1 MIDRKQTRKNAVLT
15 VVQVAVSAI
24 CMFAVYKFLLKEL
37 GAAKMGVW
45 SIVMA
50 ISTVARISDLGFA
63 GGMTKFVA
71 KYRALKDEEAIIA
84 VIDTG
89 SLSIAG
95 LVVFIVA
102 VLYPVALYA
111 LPSVFVDARIED
123 ARALLPWSLASF
135 ALLAVGGVYL
145 SALDGVQRADLR
157 NLVLIGGT
165 VLYATSIPL
174 FVSRFGFVGL
184 GYAQLL
190 QTAAMMVAGWWVVRR
205 TVGIA
210 GLVPTRWRYARFREM
225 LGYNLN
231 LQFATFASF
240 LGDPLTKVL
249 LGRFGSLAM
258 VGYYEMASKMV
269 SQFRGMVVNVNQ
281 VLVPVIA
288 HMNEVDRG
296 EVGNLYR
303 KTYALLTV
311 VSTTF
316 YSLVAIALPLVSQVW
331 IGEYN
336 SFFMTVGY
344 LMLFAMQINTLT
356 GPAYFSNMGTGNV
369 FANSM
374 AQFIIGGTNLA
385 LGLLLG
391 WWAGGV
397 GVVVAYALAVTIG
410 SLYLLIGFLLSEGM
424 PLAALLPA
432 GQRGHALACSALV
445 VLSAVVFAM
454 GHVAAGGAKYA
465 VAIVPFV
472 VLIVA
477 SLRVEPLRGIGTK
490 MLRRR
495 GAR

>member
-15 VVQVAVSAI
+15 VVQVAISAI
-24 CMFAVYKFLLKEL
+24 CMFVVYKYLLKEL
-37 GAAKMGVW
+37 GAVKMGVW

-50 ISTVARISDLGFA
+50 MSTVARISDLGFA

-71 KYRALKDEEAIIA
+71 KYRAYEDEAAVVE

-95 LVVFIVA
+95 LVVFIIA
-102 VLYPVALYA
+102 LLYPIALFA
-111 LPSVFVDARIED
+111 LPSVFVDARIQD

-145 SALDGVQRADLR
+145 SVLDGVQRADLR
-157 NLVLIGGT
+157 NVVLIGGT
-165 VLYATSIPL
+165 VLYAASIPW
-174 FVSRFGFVGL
+174 FVSRYGFVGL

-190 QTAAMMVAGWWVVRR
+190 QTGAMLVAGWWVVRR

-210 GLVPTRWRYARFREM
+210 ELVPRQWRYARFREM

-288 HMNEVDRG
+288 HMNETDRDG
-296 EVGNLYR
+296 VAALYR
-303 KTYALLTV
+303 KTYGLLMM
-311 VSTTF
+311 VSVTF

-336 SFFMTVGY
+336 QFFMTVGY
-344 LMLFAMQINTLT
+344 LMLFAMQVNTLT

-374 AQFIIGGTNLA
+374 AQVVIGVGNLV

-397 GVVVAYALAVTIG
+397 GVVVAYALAVTAG
-410 SLYLLIGFLLSEGM
+410 SLYLMIGFLFSEGM

-432 GQRGHALACSALV
+432 GQRVYAAACALLV
-445 VLSAVVFAM
+445 VLSAVAFANM
-454 GHVAAGGAKYA
+454 QLAAGSAKYA
-465 VAIVPFV
+465 AAVVPFL
-472 VLIVA
+472 VLVA
-477 SLRVEPLRGIGTK
+477 ASIRIEPLRGIGTR
-490 MLRRR
+490 MLRRGGSR
-495 GAR
+495 